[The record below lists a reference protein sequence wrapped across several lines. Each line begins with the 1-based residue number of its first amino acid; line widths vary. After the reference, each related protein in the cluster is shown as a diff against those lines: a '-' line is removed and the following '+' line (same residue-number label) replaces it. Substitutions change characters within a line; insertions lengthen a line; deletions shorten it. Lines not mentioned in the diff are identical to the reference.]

1 MSLASTM
8 RPLDSRKFHESPEAV
23 IFFITYPAA
32 SRTAV
37 GRAWA
42 AFPNA
47 PLSWLLSTML
57 NTPLPTTVEIGQL
70 HLIGLPARGLARIV
84 GQPVR
89 QRHLLHGCGP
99 AAASIKISIKQI
111 KKEELLPPLVF
122 QMKLRG
128 LGNEM
133 RH

>member
-70 HLIGLPARGLARIV
+70 HLIGLPGASRG
-84 GQPVR
+84 
-89 QRHLLHGCGP
+89 
-99 AAASIKISIKQI
+99 
-111 KKEELLPPLVF
+111 
-122 QMKLRG
+122 
-128 LGNEM
+128 
-133 RH
+133 